1 MTESVIIGVMRE
13 ELTANWLGAL
23 ASAVDGGIAEAAAE
37 HSRTAMA
44 AVLTLSYF
52 PDTTVGEL
60 ADVLGLTGSGAVRLL
75 DRLGRDGL
83 VRRYAGQGRSVM
95 ARLTDDGRQLAE
107 NLQRRRLH
115 TLEGIL
121 APLTDDE
128 RRQFTTLVGK
138 ILRHAALPADRART
152 VCRLCDHMR
161 CDGDACPVGGSLRD
175 NGEAPPRAG
184 VLEVE

>member
-1 MTESVIIGVMRE
+1 MRE

-23 ASAVDGGIAEAAAE
+23 ASVVDGGIAEVGAE
-37 HSRTAMA
+37 HSGTAMA

-60 ADVLGLTGSGAVRLL
+60 ADVLGVTGSGAVRLL
-75 DRLGRDGL
+75 DRLERDGL
-83 VRRYAGQGRSVM
+83 VQRHAGQGRSVM
-95 ARLTDDGRQLAE
+95 ARLTGRGKHLSE

-115 TLEGIL
+115 TLEGML

-128 RRQFTTLVGK
+128 RRQFATLVGK

-161 CDGDACPVGGSLRD
+161 CDGDLCPVGGSLRD
-175 NGEAPPRAG
+175 SGEAPPRTG